1 MDVGEDMFLGE
12 YEHTLD
18 DKNRLTLPAKFRE
31 SFPDGLV
38 LTRGMD
44 GCLYAYPRAD
54 WDRLVQSRLASLD
67 LLSRDDRMIQ
77 RYFFSA
83 AAEARPDRQGR
94 IMIPAALARHA
105 GLSREVVVAGV
116 RDHLEIWDRAA
127 WRAQVKEVEG
137 RAEDV
142 AERLAAKRD

>member
-1 MDVGEDMFLGE
+1 MFLGE

-18 DKNRLTLPAKFRE
+18 DKNRLTLPAKFRD

-44 GCLYAYPRAD
+44 GCLYAYPRTD
-54 WDRLVQSRLASLD
+54 WQRLVESRLAALD
-67 LLSRDDRMIQ
+67 PLSRDDRMIL
-77 RYFFSA
+77 RHFFSGA
-83 AAEARPDRQGR
+83 SEAVPDRQGR
-94 IMIPAALARHA
+94 VMLPAALTNHA
-105 GLSREVVVAGV
+105 GLGRDLVVAGV
-116 RDHLEIWDRAA
+116 FDHLEIWNRAA
-127 WRAQVKEVEG
+127 WRAQLKDVEG

>member
-1 MDVGEDMFLGE
+1 MFLGE

-18 DKNRLTLPAKFRE
+18 EKSRLTLPAKFRD

-44 GCLYAYPRAD
+44 GCVYAYARAD
-54 WDRLVQSRLASLD
+54 WEQLVQSRFALLD
-67 LLSRDDRMIQ
+67 PLSRDDRMIQ
-77 RYFFSA
+77 RHFFSGA
-83 AAEARPDRQGR
+83 GEATADRQGR
-94 IMIPAALARHA
+94 VMVPAALVKHA
-105 GLSREVVVAGV
+105 GLGREVVVAGV
-116 RDHLEIWDRAA
+116 FDHLEIWDRSA
-127 WRAQVKEVEG
+127 WQAQVKDVEG